1 MSEEN
6 TTIERKKVGVVSHF
20 FGQIE
25 VAAIELSGD
34 LKVGDEIRI
43 KGTTTDFELKVD
55 SMQIDRKEVDKAG
68 KGESIGIKVS
78 EKVRV
83 GDVVYKL

>member
-1 MSEEN
+1 MPEKN
-6 TTIERKKVGVVSHF
+6 TTIEGEKVGVVSHF

-25 VAAIELSGD
+25 VAAIELSGG
-34 LKVGDEIRI
+34 LKVGDKIRI
-43 KGTTTDFELKVD
+43 KGTTTDFEFEVD

-83 GDVVYKL
+83 GDAVYKI